1 MYFYFI
7 FLDFLEENE
16 KQYNYDVFISY
27 SQSDRPWVRD
37 VLMKTLEENG
47 KKVCV
52 DFRDFTPGVPI
63 TENIIEAIVESK
75 VTILVLTPSFIES
88 EWCKYE
94 SRHALGVSLETCQG
108 RSAFTAYFCL
118 QSGKLEL
125 FRTALFLTIKGHN
138 YQSLVIFTNHLSR
151 AVF

>member
-1 MYFYFI
+1 
-7 FLDFLEENE
+7 
-16 KQYNYDVFISY
+16 
-27 SQSDRPWVRD
+27 
-37 VLMKTLEENG
+37 MKTLEENG

-63 TENIIEAIVESK
+63 TENIVEAIVESK

-94 SRHALGVSLETCQG
+94 SRHALGVSLETSQG
-108 RSAFTAYFCL
+108 GSELCL
-118 QSGKLEL
+118 QSGKLEV
-125 FRTALFLTIKGHN
+125 FRTALLRTIKGHN
-138 YQSLVIFTNHLSR
+138 YQSLVMFTNHLSR